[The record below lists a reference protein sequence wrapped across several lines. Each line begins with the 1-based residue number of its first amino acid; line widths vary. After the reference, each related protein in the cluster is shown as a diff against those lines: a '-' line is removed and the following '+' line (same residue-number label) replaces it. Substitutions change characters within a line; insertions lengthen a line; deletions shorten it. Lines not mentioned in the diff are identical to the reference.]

1 MIKQRNIEIH
11 EVKFFEFVD
20 HVDHVD
26 HELPFHQL
34 MDKVSSKIYS
44 YKENVFHCQKRKF
57 KCLPIF
63 LLKFVNV
70 QCK

>member
-1 MIKQRNIEIH
+1 MSQIMIKQRNIEIH

-34 MDKVSSKIYS
+34 MDKVSSKI
-44 YKENVFHCQKRKF
+44 
-57 KCLPIF
+57 
-63 LLKFVNV
+63 
-70 QCK
+70 